1 MTELTTNT
9 DYPAAQQGGM
19 LPAIR
24 SSFKQAD
31 SFYRQPAFQRALPS
45 IAAAVVAIVG
55 LIVYVAIQTPDR
67 TTLFASLS
75 EGEKARVFDALK
87 NNGMDVQIDPATG
100 ELTVPVDDYH
110 NAKLNLASQGIPMQ
124 APTGS
129 SALNDMPMGTSRSV
143 EALKI
148 KQSLEYELARS
159 ITEIESITNARVHLA
174 IPERSAF
181 ARNTQEP
188 SASVFIELASG
199 RTLSSTQVEAIV
211 NLVSS
216 SVPNLGKSKVSI
228 VDQAGRLLSNS
239 IEDAASTASELQF
252 QYRMRIEDIY
262 RSRVERLLTPI
273 VGPGNVSSQVNIDI
287 DFTTLEVTE
296 DRVLPDNVLLSQQ
309 KSVDEQVANR
319 ARGIPGSVGNTPPAQ
334 SNFDAIG
341 NETDVIGT
349 DADAVGEAP
358 VADAAPQVDDLNAV
372 PGDANTGNTVAD
384 YALPDAPKKAKTVQ
398 KADPMMRS
406 SSEVQNYEV
415 SRQISTRKMPSAKI
429 QKITV
434 AVLLR
439 EQMLVGPD
447 GQSQVQKISA
457 EEKQEIQA
465 LVTNALGLTPERGDM
480 VIISS
485 RPFMTKIVDGV
496 VIEWYQEPWV
506 RDLMNKSVM
515 LLIIAVVSLGILR
528 PLMARLLTP
537 SQDALKASF
546 ADQNMAELEAMDLQ
560 DGQSLEDLKAKL
572 KPKKTAISAEMLD
585 TANSYDDKV
594 ALIRMMVGDEAGRV
608 SNVFKAMM
616 EKDMNVI

>member
-1 MTELTTNT
+1 
-9 DYPAAQQGGM
+9 
-19 LPAIR
+19 
-24 SSFKQAD
+24 
-31 SFYRQPAFQRALPS
+31 
-45 IAAAVVAIVG
+45 
-55 LIVYVAIQTPDR
+55 
-67 TTLFASLS
+67 
-75 EGEKARVFDALK
+75 
-87 NNGMDVQIDPATG
+87 
-100 ELTVPVDDYH
+100 
-110 NAKLNLASQGIPMQ
+110 MQ

-159 ITEIESITNARVHLA
+159 ITEIDSITNARVHLA

-341 NETDVIGT
+341 DETDAIGN
-349 DADAVGEAP
+349 DADAAGEAAA
-358 VADAAPQVDDLNAV
+358 ADADPQADGLNAV
-372 PGDANTGNTVAD
+372 PGDANAGNAVAN
-384 YALPDAPKKAKTVQ
+384 YVIPNAPKKAEAVKEV
-398 KADPMMRS
+398 DPMMRS

-439 EQMLVGPD
+439 EQMIVGPD
-447 GQSQVQKISA
+447 GQSQVQTISA
-457 EEKQEIQA
+457 DEKQEIQA

-506 RDLMNKSVM
+506 RDLMNKSLM

-528 PLMARLLTP
+528 PLMTRLLTP
-537 SQDALKASF
+537 SQDALKATF
-546 ADQNMAELEAMDLQ
+546 ADNNLAELEAMDMQ

>member
-24 SSFKQAD
+24 SSFRQAD
-31 SFYRQPAFQRALPS
+31 SFYRQPAFQRAMPS

-124 APTGS
+124 ASTGS

-159 ITEIESITNARVHLA
+159 ITEIDSVTNARVHLA

-181 ARNTQEP
+181 ARNSQEP

-199 RTLSSTQVEAIV
+199 RTLSSTQVEAVV

-287 DFTTLEVTE
+287 DFTSLEVTE

-319 ARGIPGSVGNTPPAQ
+319 ARGIPGSIGNTPPSK
-334 SNFDAIG
+334 SNFDEIG
-341 NETDVIGT
+341 DDTDVIGN
-349 DADAVGEAP
+349 DADPEARASDP
-358 VADAAPQVDDLNAV
+358 KVV
-372 PGDANTGNTVAD
+372 PGDANAGNAVAN
-384 YALPDAPKKAKTVQ
+384 YALKNTEPAKAT
-398 KADPMMRS
+398 DPMMRS
-406 SSEVQNYEV
+406 SSEVHNYEV

-447 GQSQVQKISA
+447 GQSQVQTISA
-457 EEKQEIQA
+457 DEKQEIQA

-537 SQDALKASF
+537 SQDALKATF
-546 ADQNMAELEAMDLQ
+546 AENNLAELEDMDLQ

>member
-31 SFYRQPAFQRALPS
+31 NFYRQPAFQRALPS

-159 ITEIESITNARVHLA
+159 ITEIDSVTNARVHLA

-252 QYRMRIEDIY
+252 KYRMRIEDIY

-287 DFTTLEVTE
+287 DFSTLEVTE

-334 SNFDAIG
+334 SNFGAIGDETDAIG
-341 NETDVIGT
+341 NDV
-349 DADAVGEAP
+349 
-358 VADAAPQVDDLNAV
+358 DAAPDSEPQADNLNAV
-372 PGDANTGNTVAD
+372 PGDANKGRAVSR
-384 YALPDAPKKAKTVQ
+384 YAPPNAPNAPNAPRKVED
-398 KADPMMRS
+398 ADPMMRS

-447 GQSQVQKISA
+447 GQSQIQKISA